1 MINLS
6 IKGEISIRFSPLIAL
21 LAYTKFAASAFF
33 YFTIETNVG
42 PCGLLLLQED
52 QVLKKK
58 EEE

>member
-6 IKGEISIRFSPLIAL
+6 IKGEISIRFSPLI
-21 LAYTKFAASAFF
+21 AYTKFAASAFF

-42 PCGLLLLQED
+42 PCGLLLLQQD